1 MDTFIV
7 LYLYYVTLFS
17 SENELELSVIMDM
30 AHDYSIEW
38 RKILAEG
45 SVLYDIICIKSRGI
59 HCLGT
64 NIHIIQY
71 KDFHRKDKYPIENSR
86 HL

>member
-30 AHDYSIEW
+30 AHDYSIE
-38 RKILAEG
+38 
-45 SVLYDIICIKSRGI
+45 
-59 HCLGT
+59 
-64 NIHIIQY
+64 
-71 KDFHRKDKYPIENSR
+71 
-86 HL
+86 